1 MRQYYVMETYAI
13 TNNGKILSVA
23 GTPQNRNDRVLG
35 LKLELD
41 GALVPWKKIKR
52 EVDFK
57 GIKRGYAVTYENKT
71 KRQWLIEKPLSCV
84 PFPIAGVTQVK
95 GRWLLNQKRIPANLI
110 NLILNIAEQ
119 QEAFLKWLRCF
130 DWIDGPFAEINFAG
144 KNVALVFFPT
154 MARLYLVS
162 RKNNGWRTRQI
173 GKTVKQVCSTT
184 TEKKALCIITAE
196 PISSLWSTFFGTEIK
211 GYRIDIE
218 QGKIAT
224 LPKQIVQLLVDKATI
239 SQAQN

>member
-1 MRQYYVMETYAI
+1 MENYAI
-13 TNNGKILSVA
+13 TNNGKILSA
-23 GTPQNRNDRVLG
+23 ADAPQNRNNRVLG
-35 LKLELD
+35 LKLKLD
-41 GALVPWKKIKR
+41 GVLIPWKKIKH
-52 EVDFK
+52 EVDFR
-57 GIKRGYAVTYENKT
+57 GIKRGYAVTYENET
-71 KRQWLIEKPLSCV
+71 KRQWRVKKPLLHVS
-84 PFPIAGVTQVK
+84 FPIAGVTQVK
-95 GRWLLNQKRIPANLI
+95 GRWLLNQKRIPAELI

-119 QEAFLKWLRCF
+119 QEAFFKWLRCF

-184 TEKKALCIITAE
+184 TEKNVLCIITAE
-196 PISSLWSTFFGTEIK
+196 PPSNLGSTFFGTEIR
-211 GYRIDIE
+211 GYRIDLE